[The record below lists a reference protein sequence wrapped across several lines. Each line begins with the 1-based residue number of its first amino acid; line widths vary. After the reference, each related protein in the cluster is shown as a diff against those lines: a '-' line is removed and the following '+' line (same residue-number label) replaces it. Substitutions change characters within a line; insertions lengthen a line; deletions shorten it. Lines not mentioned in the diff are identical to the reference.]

1 MDKIQAFLRQLL
13 SEIRQQWFQL
23 TFRQQI
29 ITLAVGVGGIVL
41 LIGLVIFLA
50 SDKFPETDSVDPAFQ
65 AYISSYSSGVLS
77 VESPVRVRLTTPAVD
92 STQVGQLVRQ
102 RLFQFAPEVEGEAYW
117 ADQQTIEFLPTE
129 SLKSGQRYRVNF
141 DLEEVQEVPDAYES
155 FAFSFQTIQ
164 QNYSVELVGLTAKNE
179 NELVKQELH
188 GILLTA
194 DAAPATAVEQ
204 MLSAQQADRPL
215 SVRWEHATDNRS
227 HSFVIDEVVR
237 QEDQS
242 SVVVQ
247 SSGEPLSLQKSPSFT
262 VDVPAR
268 STFKLLNYRVVEVP
282 EQYLE
287 LRFSDPLQPSQSLD
301 GLIQLNQRERDEEDF
316 RFIVDKNIVKMYLA
330 DRLTGT
336 RSIIVNEGIRNTE
349 GKSFPTTVELDVEFE
364 AVKPAVRL
372 LKAGVILP
380 TTQGM
385 VLPFEAVNL
394 KSVDVTVVRVFE
406 KNIAQFFQVNQYDGQ
421 QELRRVGQPVA
432 QQEIPLNG
440 SGVTDLGKWN
450 RFTLDLQKLIEA
462 EPGAVYQVI
471 IGFRQHQA
479 ISSCENQSDQNEEY
493 SFFASDDWSNAD
505 RMFWES
511 YGDYYYTRNYN
522 WEERDNPCSSSY
534 YGGRRSVRKNLLVS
548 NLGLIAKKEGD
559 RQYRIAAT
567 NLQTTEPQSGVAI
580 KLLDLQQQVLAEGS
594 TDSDGWWQVAVEKQ
608 PFLAVAEENGQKSYL
623 RLDDGTALSLSNFDV
638 AGQLVAEGIKGFLY
652 GDRGVWRPGDSLHL
666 NFILEDRTERLPP
679 NHPVVFELSNPQG
692 QTAQRIVRTD
702 HVGGIYNFST
712 ATDPGAIT
720 GSWLA
725 KVMVGGASFTK
736 TVRIETVKPNRLR
749 ADLDFGT
756 FRLLATD
763 QRLTADLSVAW
774 LNGATAR
781 NLRAQYELLLT
792 PRPTT
797 FAQYPGYHFD
807 DPTAEFER
815 ERKEV
820 FDGRVNSEGNA
831 SFQVDLSTEGS
842 PPGRLD
848 ATFIGKVF
856 EEGGN
861 FSTDQQTL
869 PYYPYRSY
877 VGMKVPEG
885 QGWGGSLNAN
895 KAHPID
901 VVVVDA
907 SGRSISG
914 NDLEVSLYE
923 LEWRWWWDQSD
934 RSLAQYVNNTYRKP
948 IQSDIIDA
956 LDGTAT
962 WQLKVADNTWGRY
975 LLRVCDP
982 ESGHCTGKI
991 IYLDS
996 PYAREG
1002 EDQSD
1007 GATML
1012 TFSSDQDSYQVEEE
1026 ATLYLPA
1033 QAGSRFLISLENGSQ
1048 ILETN
1053 WLEVEE
1059 SDVASDS
1066 NAVFTFEV
1074 TEAMVPNVYANVTM
1088 LQPHKQT
1095 ANDLPIR
1102 MYGAINLSV
1111 ENPETHLEPMIEIPT
1126 ELEPE
1131 GEMTINVSEAN
1142 EREMAYTVAVVD
1154 EGLLDITNFA
1164 TPQPHTYFYAREA
1177 LGVKTWDLYDYVI
1190 GAYGGEL
1197 ERILAVGGDAELA
1210 EISDRKANRF
1220 SPVVKFL
1227 GPFYLDDD
1235 EVNEHTFTLP
1245 NYVGSVRVMVVAAY
1259 EGAYGSADTTTTV
1272 SKPLMV
1278 LGTLPRV
1285 LSPGEEVQ
1293 LPVTVFAMDNSVK
1306 DVRIN
1311 VNTNTLINH
1320 QRTNSREMF
1329 FSVPGD
1335 RITDFSLKTTPQV
1348 GIGEV
1353 QINAAAGPNRA
1364 DYTIELDIRNPNP
1377 PITQAIT
1384 KIIPK
1389 GTSWNAAYEAIGVAG
1404 TNQAVLEVSNIL
1416 PLNLSQ
1422 RLEYLIRYPHGCIE
1436 QTVSAAFPQLYL
1448 NQIEE
1453 LAEEEQLRI
1462 ENNVKQAIARLNS
1475 FLTNEGAF
1483 AYWPGSQDADEWST
1497 SYAGHFLLE
1506 AQQQGYAIPVGL
1518 MQAWQNYQR
1527 RRANQWGAGSGYVR
1541 EELIQAYRLYTLAL
1555 AGNPAQGA
1563 MNRLREKGNLS
1574 LTAVWRLA
1582 AAYALIGQPEVATQ
1596 TINGL
1601 ETNVPK
1607 YQENYG
1613 TYGSAYR
1620 DEAMILETLTIL
1632 EKKVEALRLYQR
1644 ISTALGNES
1653 VWMSTQT
1660 TAFCLLAASKYTQ
1673 SVNTDQE
1680 IQFTYQIPGRPL
1692 SEVRSQM
1699 SLVQRPLDVQS
1710 GRRYTANVTNQTE
1723 GDLYAR
1729 VVLRGTPPME
1739 EAEAVENGL
1748 RLQINYKDTNGEPIE
1763 PENILQGTDFLAEIT
1778 VINPGTQGDLQ
1789 QLALTHIVPSGWE
1802 IINTRLQNTS
1812 SFYQQDSYEY
1822 QDIRDDRVYTYF
1834 DLSAGERKTFTL
1846 VLNSAYVGR
1855 FYQPGIYCEAMYDNT
1870 LNVRSEG
1877 RWVEVQQP

>member
-1 MDKIQAFLRQLL
+1 MDKVRAFLRQLL
-13 SEIRQQWFQL
+13 STVQQQWFQL

-29 ITLAVGVGGIVL
+29 WALAAGVGTVL
-41 LIGLVIFLA
+41 LLVGAIIFLS
-50 SDKFPETDSVDPAFQ
+50 SDEFLDADSTDPAFQ
-65 AYISSYSSGVLS
+65 AYIASYSSGVLS
-77 VESPVRVRLTTPAVD
+77 TESPIRIQLTAPAAD
-92 STQVGQLVRQ
+92 SAQVGQLVRH
-102 RLFQFAPEVEGEAYW
+102 RLFQFDPEIKGEAYW
-117 ADQQTIEFLPTE
+117 VDQRTIEFLPE
-129 SLKSGQRYRVNF
+129 VPLLSGQRYQANF
-141 DLEEVQEVPDAYES
+141 DLEEVLEVPDAFES
-155 FAFSFQTIQ
+155 FAFSFQIIR
-164 QNYSVELVGLTAKNE
+164 QNYSVELIGLTAQAE
-179 NELVKQELH
+179 DELVKQELH
-188 GILLTA
+188 GTLLTA
-194 DAAPATAVEQ
+194 DAASATAVEQ
-204 MLSAQQADRPL
+204 MLTAQQADRSL
-215 SVRWEHATDNRS
+215 SIRWEHAADNRS
-227 HSFVIDEVVR
+227 HAFIVDEVVR
-237 QEDQS
+237 QESQS
-242 SVVVQ
+242 TITIQ
-247 SSGEPLSLQKSPSFT
+247 SSGGPLSLPKSPSFT
-262 VDVPAR
+262 VDVPSR
-268 STFKLLNYRVVEVP
+268 SAFELLNYRVVEDP

-287 LRFSDPLQPSQSLD
+287 LRFSDPLQPSQSLT
-301 GLIQLNQRERDEEDF
+301 GLVQLNQKEKEEGEL
-316 RFIVDKNIVKMYLA
+316 RFVLDRNIVKVYSA
-330 DRLTGT
+330 NRLTGARRIT
-336 RSIIVNEGIRNTE
+336 VNEGIRNTE
-349 GKSFPTTVELDVEFE
+349 GKPFPSSVELDVEFE
-364 AVKPAVRL
+364 EVKPAVRL
-372 LKAGVILP
+372 QQAGVILP

-394 KSVDVTVVRVFE
+394 KSVDVTVVRIFE
-406 KNIAQFFQVNQYDGQ
+406 ENIAQFFQVNQYDGQ

-432 QQEIPLNG
+432 QQEISLNG

-450 RFTLDLQKLIEA
+450 RFTLDLQKLVAA
-462 EPGAVYQVI
+462 EPGAMYQVI
-471 IGFRQHQA
+471 IGFRQHQTTNDCGNQA
-479 ISSCENQSDQNEEY
+479 NQIESYSSFTTDNWGDS
-493 SFFASDDWSNAD
+493 D
-505 RMFWES
+505 RMFRES

-522 WEERDNPCSSSY
+522 WEERDNPCSPSY
-534 YGGRRSVRKNLLVS
+534 YGGRRSIRKNLLVS
-548 NLGLIAKKEGD
+548 NLGLIAKKEGGH
-559 RQYRIAAT
+559 QYRLAAT
-567 NLQTTEPQSGVAI
+567 NLQTTEPQSGVNI

-594 TDSDGWWQVAVEKQ
+594 TDGDGWWQVTVDKQ

-623 RLDDGTALSLSNFDV
+623 RLDDGTALSLSNFNV
-638 AGQLVAEGIKGFLY
+638 AGQSVAEGIKGLLY

-666 NFILEDRTERLPP
+666 NFILEDRAERLPR

-692 QTAQRIVRTD
+692 QTIQRIVRTD
-702 HVGGIYNFST
+702 GMEGIYNFST
-712 ATDPGAIT
+712 ATAADAPT
-720 GSWLA
+720 GNWLA
-725 KVMVGGASFTK
+725 KVTVGGAVFTK
-736 TVRIETVKPNRLR
+736 TTRIETVKPNRLR

-756 FRLLATD
+756 SRLTARD
-763 QRLTADLSVAW
+763 QQVTADLSVAW

-781 NLRAQYELLLT
+781 NLKAQYELLLT
-792 PRPTT
+792 PRSTT
-797 FAQYPGYHFD
+797 FAQYPSYHFN
-807 DPTAEFER
+807 DPATDFEQ
-815 ERKEV
+815 ERREV
-820 FDGRVNSEGNA
+820 FDGRVNSEGNV
-831 SFQVDLSTEGS
+831 SFRVDLSTEGS
-842 PPGRLD
+842 PPGTLD

-877 VGMKVPEG
+877 VGMKLPEG

-895 KAHPID
+895 TTHSVD

-907 SGRSISG
+907 SGSSISRD
-914 NDLEVSLYE
+914 NLEVSLYE

-948 IQSDIIDA
+948 VQSDVIDA
-956 LDGTAT
+956 PDGMAT
-962 WQLKVADNTWGRY
+962 WQLKVADDSWGRY
-975 LLRVCDP
+975 LFRVCDP
-982 ESGHCTGKI
+982 VSGHCTGKI
-991 IYLDS
+991 VYLDS

-1002 EDQSD
+1002 EDKPD

-1012 TFSSDQDSYQVEEE
+1012 TFSSDKDTYQVEEE
-1026 ATLYLPA
+1026 AMLHLPA

-1048 ILETN
+1048 ILETH

-1066 NAVFTFEV
+1066 SAVFTFEV
-1074 TEAMVPNVYANVTM
+1074 TEEMVPNVYANVTM
-1088 LQPHKQT
+1088 LQPHRQT

-1102 MYGAINLSV
+1102 MYGAINLNV
-1111 ENPETHLEPMIEIPT
+1111 ENPETLLQPVIKIPT

-1131 GEMTINVSEAN
+1131 GEMTIEISEVN

-1154 EGLLDITNFA
+1154 EGLLDITNFT

-1197 ERILAVGGDAELA
+1197 ERILAVGGDASLA
-1210 EISDRKANRF
+1210 EVSDRKANRF

-1259 EGAYGSADTTTTV
+1259 EGAYGSADTTATV

-1306 DVRIN
+1306 DVRVN

-1335 RITDFSLKTTPQV
+1335 QVTEFSLKTTPQV
-1348 GIGEV
+1348 GVGEV
-1353 QINAAAGPNRA
+1353 QINAAAGPKRA

-1377 PITQAIT
+1377 PITQATT

-1389 GTSWNAAYEAIGVAG
+1389 GTSWNTTYEAVGVAG
-1404 TNQAVLEVSNIL
+1404 TNQAVLEVSNIP

-1422 RLEYLIRYPHGCIE
+1422 RLAYLIRYPHGCIE

-1448 NQIEE
+1448 GQIEE
-1453 LAEEEQLRI
+1453 LSEEEQ
-1462 ENNVKQAIARLNS
+1462 EQVESNVKQAIAQLNS
-1475 FLTNEGAF
+1475 FLTNEGGF

-1497 SYAGHFLLE
+1497 SYGGHFLLE
-1506 AQQQGYAIPVGL
+1506 AQQQGYTVPVGL
-1518 MQAWQNYQR
+1518 LQAWQNYQR

-1574 LTAVWRLA
+1574 LVAMWRLA

-1596 TINGL
+1596 MINGL
-1601 ETNVPK
+1601 ATNVPK
-1607 YQENYG
+1607 YQEGYG
-1613 TYGSAYR
+1613 TYGSSYR

-1660 TAFCLLAASKYTQ
+1660 TAFCLLAASQYAQ
-1673 SVNTDQE
+1673 SVNTEQE
-1680 IQFTYQIPGRPL
+1680 IQFTYQISGRPL

-1699 SLVQRPLDVQS
+1699 SLVQRPLDVQPS
-1710 GRRYTANVTNQTE
+1710 RRYTASVTNQTQ

-1729 VVLRGTPPME
+1729 IVLRGTPPME
-1739 EAEAVENGL
+1739 EAEPSESGL
-1748 RLQINYKDTNGEPIE
+1748 RLQINYKGTNGEPIE
-1763 PENILQGTDFLAEIT
+1763 PENILQGTDFLAEVT

-1802 IINTRLQNTS
+1802 IINTRLQNIS
-1812 SFYQQDSYEY
+1812 SFYQQDTYDY

-1834 DLSAGERKTFTL
+1834 DLSAGERKTFTF
-1846 VLNSAYVGR
+1846 VLNAAYIGR

-1870 LNVRSEG
+1870 MNVRSEG
-1877 RWVEVQQP
+1877 NWIEVQQP